1 MSERRLT
8 IGRRLLQRVLEHCM
22 EEKPLEACGIL
33 AGLGDTVSAAY
44 ATDNSRHSPITFEIE
59 PSQQEAAMERM
70 AERGEEL
77 VGIYHSHPT
86 APAVPSVNDI
96 QQAVHYPD
104 AIRLIIS
111 LNGPAEMKAFLIK
124 SGEVQEVPLDI
135 VDTAG
140 GEYHDLRTRGVG

>member
-33 AGLGDTVSAAY
+33 AGFGGRVSAAY
-44 ATDNSRHSPITFEIE
+44 ATDNSRQSPISFEIE
-59 PSQQEAAMERM
+59 PSQQEAALERI

-86 APAVPSVNDI
+86 APAVPSANDI
-96 QQAVHYPD
+96 AQAVHYPD
-104 AIRLIIS
+104 AVRLIIS
-111 LNGPAEMKAFLIK
+111 LNGPTELGAFLIRD
-124 SGEVQEVPLDI
+124 GEVQQVPLEI

-140 GEYHDLRTRGVG
+140 GEYHDLRTREAG